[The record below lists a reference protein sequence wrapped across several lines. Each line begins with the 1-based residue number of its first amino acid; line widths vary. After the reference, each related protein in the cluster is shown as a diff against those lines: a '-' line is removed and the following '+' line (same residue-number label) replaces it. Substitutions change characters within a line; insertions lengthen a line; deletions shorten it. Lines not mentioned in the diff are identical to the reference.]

1 MISLYLCLLSRLSF
15 PSPFSLSL
23 FPIYLCPLCVY
34 HVVSVF
40 AHTSIIFYSPLLFS
54 SSSLASSYLLAPP
67 SHDEGFAGASLRRHF
82 PSRAAGS
89 HQSSK
94 SHHLS
99 PSLSSLLPNS
109 RFRRVWAIPLS
120 FASSQSL
127 FLHETPVYTSIP
139 FPRVSLSF

>member
-1 MISLYLCLLSRLSF
+1 MISLYLCLLSRFFVS
-15 PSPFSLSL
+15 SPFSL

-40 AHTSIIFYSPLLFS
+40 AHTSIIFYLLLFAS
-54 SSSLASSYLLAPP
+54 SPFASSYLLAPP

>member
-1 MISLYLCLLSRLSF
+1 MISLYLRLLSRFSV
-15 PSPFSLSL
+15 PSPFSL

-40 AHTSIIFYSPLLFS
+40 AHTSIIFYLLLFA
-54 SSSLASSYLLAPP
+54 SSLFASSYLLAPP
-67 SHDEGFAGASLRRHF
+67 SYDEGFAGASLRRHF

>member
-1 MISLYLCLLSRLSF
+1 MISLYLCLLSRFSF
-15 PSPFSLSL
+15 PSPFSL

-34 HVVSVF
+34 HVVFVF
-40 AHTSIIFYSPLLFS
+40 AHTSIIFYPLLFS
-54 SSSLASSYLLAPP
+54 SSSFASSYLLAPP